1 MKRRII
7 LSAAVVFVVL
17 QCTEPVNANSAQT
30 SWQGTDTSGTAITD
44 EECPVI
50 VEHEDLTFTL
60 PNLPDQAERGYN
72 NRFTAEY
79 TFVNPSDV
87 TAEVL
92 LSFPLGNEP
101 AYYKYDIFDA
111 SHYHPERDDYEIS
124 ADGKPIE
131 SIDRYTYH
139 PWESFSITEEL
150 NLLRDD
156 YLTDDFYKPD
166 TEVYIYTFHFDYD
179 HDQKRYTWVQADLP
193 CDPDIRRYT
202 SDSEFMSKASGDIFQ
217 IRFQLTDIIH
227 PDDLYHLYVIGKPL
241 DEIPSW
247 QPEIETDKADCEFIG
262 QEKISFEDYIFL
274 NYEENSDISKVDYY
288 NASVSQIQD
297 TFLNVCSF
305 SRFRLS
311 DFLMHWKQ
319 YKLVFKPR
327 QQIVNNVSGPAYPNV
342 NTSYIPYTYEYTY
355 LLTPASTW
363 KSFGSLDITV
373 ESELKMLDSSIGDFT
388 STEKG
393 YSKHLDTL
401 PDQDL
406 SFSLCRSTDPAHKA
420 EPLSPLLLWYLI
432 LFGGP
437 VILAAK
443 LIHNVSKKN
452 DKKE

>member
-1 MKRRII
+1 MKRNII
-7 LSAAVVFVVL
+7 LSALSAFIVL
-17 QCTEPVNANSAQT
+17 LCAEPVYANSAQT
-30 SWQGTDTSGTAITD
+30 SWQGTDTSGTAVTD

-50 VEHEDLTFTL
+50 AEHEDLTFTL
-60 PNLPDQAERGYN
+60 GDLPDQAERGYD

-87 TAEVL
+87 KAEVL
-92 LSFPLGNEP
+92 LSFPLGTEP

-156 YLTDDFYKPD
+156 YLTDDFYRPD
-166 TEVYIYTFHFDYD
+166 LDVYVYTFRFSYD
-179 HDQKRYTWVQADLP
+179 HDQSRYIYMYTDLP
-193 CDPDIRRYT
+193 CDPAVRRYT
-202 SDSEFMSKASGDIFQ
+202 SDQEYMSKALKDAFQ
-217 IRFQLTDIIH
+217 FSFQLTDIIH
-227 PDDLYHLYVIGKPL
+227 PDDLYRLYVIGKPL

-247 QPEIETDKADCEFIG
+247 QPEIETDKAECEFIG
-262 QEKISFEDYIFL
+262 QEKITFEEYVFSDYR
-274 NYEENSDISKVDYY
+274 EDSGISRTDYY
-288 NASVSQIQD
+288 NAFLVQILND
-297 TFLNVCSF
+297 TLNVCTF
-305 SRFRLS
+305 SHIPLEEN
-311 DFLMHWKQ
+311 LMRWKQ
-319 YKLVFKPR
+319 YTLVFEPGQK
-327 QQIVNNVSGPAYPNV
+327 IINSVSGPVYPDID
-342 NTSYIPYTYEYTY
+342 TASIPFTYEYTY

-373 ESELKMLDSSIGDFT
+373 KTDLKMLNSSIGGFSSDEEGF
-388 STEKG
+388 SR
-393 YSKHLDTL
+393 HLDSL

-406 SFSLCRSTDPAHKA
+406 TFMLCISSDPSRKA
-420 EPLSPLLLWYLI
+420 GTASPLFLWYII
-432 LFGGP
+432 LFGAP
-437 VILAAK
+437 VILIAK